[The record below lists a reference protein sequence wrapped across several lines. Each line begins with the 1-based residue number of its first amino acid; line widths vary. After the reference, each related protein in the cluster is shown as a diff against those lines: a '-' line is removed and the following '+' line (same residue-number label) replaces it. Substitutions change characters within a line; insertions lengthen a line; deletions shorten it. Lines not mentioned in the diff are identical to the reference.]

1 MRAHTRY
8 TRKNTLITQTQHVQ
22 THTVIA
28 NIHTFLWFTF
38 LARTTFRTLSQ
49 LPTTH
54 ATYAPSLCRVR
65 VAELNS
71 GTFPALRHFATPP
84 QAQHLLS
91 VRSCVCGFAL
101 VVVAHFLFHL
111 LIEHSFTTHNL
122 SLFPLRRAT
131 GTAASATSSQ
141 QLQTAIC
148 NNNARRRS
156 LIISKKCCF
165 TYLQITTKS
174 ARNNN
179 KKVKTTSATLMHV
192 GAQQQQQWQ
201 DQKRHRSNILHI
213 QPVAAGIGLLRRR
226 VASIKNCK
234 LFLRA

>member
-1 MRAHTRY
+1 MCNTHIQTYTAILYASADPFIHHFNKELIKLLSQTNPLQMRAHTRY

-131 GTAASATSSQ
+131 GTAASATSS
-141 QLQTAIC
+141 
-148 NNNARRRS
+148 
-156 LIISKKCCF
+156 
-165 TYLQITTKS
+165 
-174 ARNNN
+174 
-179 KKVKTTSATLMHV
+179 
-192 GAQQQQQWQ
+192 
-201 DQKRHRSNILHI
+201 
-213 QPVAAGIGLLRRR
+213 
-226 VASIKNCK
+226 
-234 LFLRA
+234 